1 MYAMVIK
8 IVLYVCSE
16 STMPLVRWFSCN
28 GSTGVLVL
36 PPSLADLMNDVASV
50 IPAQWRAVG
59 IQLGLSA
66 DTLDSIQ
73 RENAGKPRVC
83 LESFEQVLTI
93 WKRSGPKPNT
103 WNTIV
108 DVLRTPAVG
117 QSALAE
123 ELCAMYY

>member
-1 MYAMVIK
+1 M
-8 IVLYVCSE
+8 
-16 STMPLVRWFSCN
+16 
-28 GSTGVLVL
+28 L

-50 IPAQWRAVG
+50 IPAKWRAVG

-73 RENAGKPRVC
+73 RDNAGKPQAC
-83 LESFEQVLTI
+83 LESFEQVLSI
-93 WKRSGPKPNT
+93 WKTHDPKPYT
-103 WNTIV
+103 WSTIV

-123 ELCAMYY
+123 ELCAKYLKVSSSQISVATSAESRSNCLVL

>member
-1 MYAMVIK
+1 M
-8 IVLYVCSE
+8 
-16 STMPLVRWFSCN
+16 RWFSCN
-28 GSTGVLVL
+28 GSTGV

-59 IQLGLSA
+59 IQLGLSP

-93 WKRSGPKPNT
+93 WKRHGPKLYT

-123 ELCAMYY
+123 ELCAKYFKDTTGM